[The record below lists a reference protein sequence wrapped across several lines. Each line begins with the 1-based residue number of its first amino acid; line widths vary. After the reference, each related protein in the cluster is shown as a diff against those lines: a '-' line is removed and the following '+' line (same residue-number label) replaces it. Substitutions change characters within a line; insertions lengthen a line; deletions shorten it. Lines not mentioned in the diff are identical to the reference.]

1 MAKVILS
8 SALACFAIMTFFAS
22 AAEACISCEHVPM
35 VVRGALTSDSVKRS
49 KKKRAYR
56 STRERKTRAI
66 KKRAVK
72 RKPTAKK
79 LIVKRKPTAK
89 KRIVKR
95 KSTAKKVETAKIAPI
110 KSETESENSTIS
122 TGASLGNSYNGCR
135 SLSVGCVVIN
145 SGPSE
150 MTENL
155 GQLSVPEFSQLASD
169 ERDSPTLTRGAFGNN
184 E

>member
-79 LIVKRKPTAK
+79 
-89 KRIVKR
+89 RIVKR

-110 KSETESENSTIS
+110 KSKTESENSTIS
-122 TGASLGNSYNGCR
+122 TGASLGKSYNGCR